1 MQTKEIRRIYNKTAS
16 SFNRR
21 EWILEFLV
29 LRHYRK
35 KLVNQTKGKILE
47 IGIGTGRNL
56 PYYPKECEIIG
67 VDLSEKM
74 LETARGFALKLG
86 LSITLLTMDA
96 ENLAFKDNTFDT
108 VLCTLSLCTV
118 PNPIHALYEMKRVC
132 KPEGKIL
139 LLEHVRS
146 HNQILGKIQDLL
158 TPLIVR
164 KIGCHL
170 NRDTLGNIKKA
181 GLNIDYLENHLTEII
196 KIIHATYTKH

>member
-1 MQTKEIRRIYNKTAS
+1 MQTQEIRRIYNKTAS

-21 EWILEFLV
+21 EWLMELFV

-35 KLVNQTKGKILE
+35 KLVSQAKGKILE

-56 PYYPKECEIIG
+56 PYYPRGCEIIG

-74 LETARGFALKLG
+74 LEIARSLALNLG
-86 LSITLLTMDA
+86 LSVTLLTMDV

-170 NRDTLGNIKKA
+170 NRDTVGNIKKA

-196 KIIHATYTKH
+196 KILHATYSKH

>member
-1 MQTKEIRRIYNKTAS
+1 MQTQEIRRIYNKTAS

-21 EWILEFLV
+21 EWLTEFLV

-35 KLVNQTKGKILE
+35 KLVSQTKGRVLE

-56 PYYPKECEIIG
+56 PYYPRGCEIIG

-74 LETARGFALKLG
+74 LEKARGFALKLG

-96 ENLAFKDNTFDT
+96 ENLAFKDGAFDS
-108 VLCTLSLCTV
+108 VLCTLSLCAV
-118 PNPIHALYEMKRVC
+118 SNPIQALYEMKRVC
-132 KPEGKIL
+132 KSGGKIL

-146 HNQILGKIQDLL
+146 HNFFIGKIQDWL

-170 NRDTLGNIKKA
+170 NRDTLGNVKKA
-181 GLNIDYLENHLTEII
+181 GLHIDYLESHLTDVI
-196 KIIHATYTKH
+196 KIIHATSSKH

>member
-1 MQTKEIRRIYNKTAS
+1 M
-16 SFNRR
+16 
-21 EWILEFLV
+21 EFLV

-35 KLVNQTKGKILE
+35 KLVSQTKGKILE

-56 PYYPKECEIIG
+56 PCYPRGYDIIG

-74 LETARGFALKLG
+74 LEIARGFALKLG
-86 LSITLLTMDA
+86 LSVPLLTMDV

-118 PNPIHALYEMKRVC
+118 TNPLQALYEMKRVC
-132 KPEGKIL
+132 KSGGKIL

-170 NRDTLGNIKKA
+170 NRDTIGNIKKA

-196 KIIHATYTKH
+196 KIIHASCAKQ

>member
-1 MQTKEIRRIYNKTAS
+1 M
-16 SFNRR
+16 
-21 EWILEFLV
+21 EFLI

-35 KLVNQTKGKILE
+35 KLVSQTKGKVLE

-56 PYYPKECEIIG
+56 PYYPKGCEIIG

-74 LETARGFALKLG
+74 LEISRSFALNLG
-86 LSITLLTMDA
+86 LSVTLLTMDV

-118 PNPIHALYEMKRVC
+118 PNPIQALYEMKRVC
-132 KPEGKIL
+132 KPEGTIL

-146 HNQILGKIQDLL
+146 HNSFIGKLQDWL

-170 NRDTLGNIKKA
+170 NRDTIGNIKKA
-181 GLNIDYLENHLTEII
+181 GLHIDYLESHLTDII
-196 KIIHATYTKH
+196 KIIHASFTK

>member
-1 MQTKEIRRIYNKTAS
+1 MQTKEIRRIYNKTAH

-21 EWILEFLV
+21 EWLIEFFV

-35 KLVNQTKGKILE
+35 KLVSQAKGKVLE
-47 IGIGTGRNL
+47 IAIGTGRNP
-56 PYYPKECEIIG
+56 PYYHKECEIIG
-67 VDLSEKM
+67 VDSSEKM
-74 LETARGFALKLG
+74 LEIARSLAHNLG
-86 LSITLLTMDA
+86 LSVTLLTMDV

-118 PNPIHALYEMKRVC
+118 TNPLQALYEMKRVC
-132 KPEGKIL
+132 KSGGKIL

-158 TPLIVR
+158 TLLTVR

-170 NRDTLGNIKKA
+170 NRDTLGDVKKA
-181 GLNIDYLENHLTEII
+181 GLHIDYLESHLTKII
-196 KIIHATYTKH
+196 KIIHASFAKQ

>member
-56 PYYPKECEIIG
+56 PYYPRGCEIIG

-74 LETARGFALKLG
+74 LEIASSLALNLG
-86 LSITLLTMDA
+86 LSVTLVTMDV

-118 PNPIHALYEMKRVC
+118 PNPIQALYEMKRVC
-132 KPEGKIL
+132 KSGGKIL

-146 HNQILGKIQDLL
+146 HNFLIGKIQDCL

-170 NRDTLGNIKKA
+170 NRDTVGNILKA
-181 GLNIDYLENHLTEII
+181 GLNIDYLESHLAEVI
-196 KIIHATYTKH
+196 KIIHATYSKH

>member
-1 MQTKEIRRIYNKTAS
+1 M
-16 SFNRR
+16 
-21 EWILEFLV
+21 EFLV

-35 KLVNQTKGKILE
+35 KLVSQTKGKTLE

-56 PYYPKECEIIG
+56 PYYPRGCEIIG

-74 LETARGFALKLG
+74 LEIARGFALKLG
-86 LSITLLTMDA
+86 LSITLLTMDV

-118 PNPIHALYEMKRVC
+118 PNPIQVLNEMKRVC
-132 KPEGKIL
+132 KSGGKIL

-170 NRDTLGNIKKA
+170 NRDTVGNIKKA

-196 KIIHATYTKH
+196 KILHATYSKH

>member
-1 MQTKEIRRIYNKTAS
+1 MLFRS
-16 SFNRR
+16 
-21 EWILEFLV
+21 
-29 LRHYRK
+29 
-35 KLVNQTKGKILE
+35 
-47 IGIGTGRNL
+47 L
-56 PYYPKECEIIG
+56 PNYHKECEIIG

-74 LETARGFALKLG
+74 LEIARSLALNLG
-86 LSITLLTMDA
+86 LSVTLLTMDA
-96 ENLAFKDNTFDT
+96 ENLAFKDGTFDS

-118 PNPIHALYEMKRVC
+118 PNPIQVLNEMKRVC
-132 KPEGKIL
+132 KSGGKIL

-170 NRDTLGNIKKA
+170 NRDTVGNIKKA

-196 KIIHATYTKH
+196 KILHATYSKH

>member
-21 EWILEFLV
+21 EWLMEFLV
-29 LRHYRK
+29 LRHCRK
-35 KLVNQTKGKILE
+35 KLVSQTKGRSLE

-56 PYYPKECEIIG
+56 PYYHRGCEIIG

-74 LETARGFALKLG
+74 LDVARIFALKLG
-86 LSITLLTMDA
+86 LSVTLITMDA
-96 ENLAFKDNTFDT
+96 ENLAFKDGTFDS
-108 VLCTLSLCTV
+108 VLCTLCLCAV
-118 PNPIHALYEMKRVC
+118 PNPVQALCEVKRVC

-146 HNQILGKIQDLL
+146 HNSFIGKIQDWL

-170 NRDTLGNIKKA
+170 NRDTLGNVKKA
-181 GLNIDYLENHLTEII
+181 GLHIDYLESHLTDII
-196 KIIHATYTKH
+196 KIIHATYSKH

>member
-56 PYYPKECEIIG
+56 PYYPRGCDIIG

-74 LETARGFALKLG
+74 LEIARGFALKLG
-86 LSITLLTMDA
+86 LSITLLTMDV

-118 PNPIHALYEMKRVC
+118 PNPIQVLNEMKRVC
-132 KPEGKIL
+132 KSGGKIL

-170 NRDTLGNIKKA
+170 NRDTVGNIKKA

-196 KIIHATYTKH
+196 KILHATYSKH

>member
-1 MQTKEIRRIYNKTAS
+1 M
-16 SFNRR
+16 
-21 EWILEFLV
+21 EFLV

-35 KLVNQTKGKILE
+35 KLVSQTKGKIIEL
-47 IGIGTGRNL
+47 GIGTGRNL
-56 PYYPKECEIIG
+56 PYYPRGCDIIG
-67 VDLSEKM
+67 EDLTEKM
-74 LETARGFALKLG
+74 LEIARSLALNLG
-86 LSITLLTMDA
+86 LSVTLLTMDV
-96 ENLAFKDNTFDT
+96 EDLAFKDNTFDT

-170 NRDTLGNIKKA
+170 NPDTIGNIKKA

-196 KIIHATYTKH
+196 KILHASFTKH